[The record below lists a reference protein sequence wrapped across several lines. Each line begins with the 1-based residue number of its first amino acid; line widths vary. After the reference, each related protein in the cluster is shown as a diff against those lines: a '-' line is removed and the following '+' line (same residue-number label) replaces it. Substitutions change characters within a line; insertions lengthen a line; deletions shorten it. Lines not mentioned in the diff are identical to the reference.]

1 MEKIKNLEK
10 QRQIKLLI
18 LGLSVLIIIFTI
30 IHARAI
36 SNTKA
41 FEEYI
46 GSYQTIDYEPYIANV
61 NFYRNVI
68 ILYPILL
75 IIYTIYSFSVTSFG
89 TLYKIINGLSCLL
102 SIYILQGHFM
112 PRTIFARILTGLFLV
127 LFIVIML
134 RAKKIGKKLWKF
146 LYISKES
153 KWTYFYHHP

>member
-1 MEKIKNLEK
+1 MQKIKNLEK
-10 QRQIKLLI
+10 QRQVSLAI
-18 LGLSVLIIIFTI
+18 LGISILIIIFTI

-36 SNTKA
+36 SNSKA
-41 FEEYI
+41 FEDYI
-46 GSYQTIDYEPYIANV
+46 GTYQTIDYESYIANV
-61 NFYRNVI
+61 NFFRNVI

-112 PRTIFARILTGLFLV
+112 PRTIFAWILTGLFLV

-134 RAKKIGKKLWKF
+134 RSKKIGKK
-146 LYISKES
+146 S
-153 KWTYFYHHP
+153 

>member
-1 MEKIKNLEK
+1 MQKIKNLEK
-10 QRQIKLLI
+10 QRQVSLAI

-30 IHARAI
+30 IHARAN

-75 IIYTIYSFSVTSFG
+75 IIYTIYSFSATSFG

-102 SIYILQGHFM
+102 SIYILQGNFM

-134 RAKKIGKKLWKF
+134 RSKKIGKK
-146 LYISKES
+146 S
-153 KWTYFYHHP
+153 

>member
-1 MEKIKNLEK
+1 MKKIKNLEK
-10 QRQIKLLI
+10 QRQVSLAI
-18 LGLSVLIIIFTI
+18 LGISILIIIFTI
-30 IHARAI
+30 IHVRAI
-36 SNTKA
+36 SNSKA
-41 FEEYI
+41 FEDYI
-46 GSYQTIDYEPYIANV
+46 GTYQTIDYESYIANV
-61 NFYRNVI
+61 NFFRNVI

-112 PRTIFARILTGLFLV
+112 PRTIFAWILTGLFLV

-134 RAKKIGKKLWKF
+134 RGKKIGKKLWKF

>member
-1 MEKIKNLEK
+1 MQKIKNLEK
-10 QRQIKLLI
+10 QRQVSLAI
-18 LGLSVLIIIFTI
+18 LGISILIIIFTI
-30 IHARAI
+30 IHVRAI
-36 SNTKA
+36 SNSKS
-41 FEEYI
+41 FEDYI
-46 GSYQTIDYEPYIANV
+46 GTYQTIDYESYIANV
-61 NFYRNVI
+61 NFFRNVI

-112 PRTIFARILTGLFLV
+112 PRTIFAWILTGLFLV

-134 RAKKIGKKLWKF
+134 RGKKIGKKLWKF

>member
-1 MEKIKNLEK
+1 MQKIKNLEK
-10 QRQIKLLI
+10 QRQVSLAI
-18 LGLSVLIIIFTI
+18 LGISILIIILTI

-41 FEEYI
+41 FEDYI
-46 GSYQTIDYEPYIANV
+46 GTYQTIDYEPYIANV
-61 NFYRNVI
+61 NFFRNVI

-75 IIYTIYSFSVTSFG
+75 IIYSIYSFSVTSFG

-112 PRTIFARILTGLFLV
+112 PRTIFAWILTGLFLV

-134 RAKKIGKKLWKF
+134 RSKKIGKKL
-146 LYISKES
+146 
-153 KWTYFYHHP
+153 

>member
-1 MEKIKNLEK
+1 MEKIKNIEN

-46 GSYQTIDYEPYIANV
+46 GTYQTIDYEPYIANV
-61 NFYRNVI
+61 NFFRNVI

-75 IIYTIYSFSVTSFG
+75 IIYTIYSLSATSFG

-102 SIYILQGHFM
+102 SIYILQGSFM

-134 RAKKIGKKLWKF
+134 RGKKIGKKLWKF
-146 LYISKES
+146 LYIIKES
-153 KWTYFYHHP
+153 KWIYFYHHP